1 RGELSGCSHDGGRRA
16 EGQAPSSEALL
27 AQSQQQL
34 RAEVSAYH
42 ARLYHEMDPA
52 TVRVRA
58 QFQHESEQLRSRL
71 KGNEDRIN
79 QEKQE
84 QERLLR
90 TLRGGGNAKE
100 ERANVRR
107 R

>member
-1 RGELSGCSHDGGRRA
+1 
-16 EGQAPSSEALL
+16 
-27 AQSQQQL
+27 
-34 RAEVSAYH
+34 
-42 ARLYHEMDPA
+42 MDPA